1 MLRISQNVLFTLLGL
16 LLFSVVVSGQ
26 TSVERA
32 SNTTEE
38 RYQQALDL
46 ISAYQFERAQELLSF
61 CYDADPENID
71 YLARIAYCNFQ
82 LGRYGDA
89 KIFYNKILSIDSTNA
104 IALSSLGNIYEREYN
119 YSEAAAYFQQLLQ
132 VDSTNSYYYKR
143 NGRLALKQNNP
154 IGALYFYLKAHQLNE
169 ADIEVIDQL
178 SAIYLGMGQ
187 LDYAER
193 MLDKGFNL
201 DPKNIKLL
209 YNKANLH
216 NKRKEYT
223 KVIEAVEGAMMQG
236 DTSDYYQMMVG
247 VAYVRVDSAD
257 EAIEHLQAIVDRE
270 KDTEHTHHYLGLAH
284 FYKRDLEKAEEHLRK
299 ALEMGISEKMG
310 IYHGDLAN
318 TLVAKDDY
326 PGAIEHYQDAYR
338 YNPTPR
344 YLFRLA
350 QLSDSYYKDKKIAL
364 KYFDRYLAT
373 TDEEF
378 RAYSEQRARKI
389 REYLHFSKGNGS
401 E

>member
-1 MLRISQNVLFTLLGL
+1 MRVLIQKAFFPLVGL
-16 LLFSVVVSGQ
+16 LFFIVAAAAQSPDSSSVDPK
-26 TSVERA
+26 A
-32 SNTTEE
+32 Y
-38 RYQQALDL
+38 YQRALDF

-61 CYDADPENID
+61 CYDEDPENTD

-89 KIFYNKILSIDSTNA
+89 KIFYNKILSIDSANA
-104 IALSSLGNIYEREYN
+104 VALSSLGNIYEREYN
-119 YSEAAAYFQQLLQ
+119 YGEAAAYFLQLLQ

-143 NGRLALKQNNP
+143 NGGLALKQNNP
-154 IGALYFYLKAHQLNE
+154 IGALYFYLKSHQLNE

-178 SAIYLGMGQ
+178 SSIYLGLGQ

-193 MLDKGFNL
+193 MLDKGFSL
-201 DPKNIKLL
+201 DPQNIKLL
-209 YNKANLH
+209 YNKANLY
-216 NKRKEYT
+216 NKRKDYHE
-223 KVIEAVEGAMMQG
+223 VIQAVEGAMVQG

-247 VAYVRVDSAD
+247 VAYVRADSAD
-257 EAIEHLQAIVDRE
+257 KAIEHLQAIVERE

-299 ALEMGISEKMG
+299 ALEMGVSEKMG

-318 TLVAKDDY
+318 TLVANDDY
-326 PGAIEHYQDAYR
+326 PGAIEHYQAANR

-350 QLSDSYYKDKKIAL
+350 QLSDAYYKDKSIAL

-373 TDEEF
+373 ANEEF
-378 RAYSEQRARKI
+378 REYSVQRAKQI
-389 REYLHFSKGNGS
+389 REYLHFAKAEGPK
-401 E
+401 